1 MSISFFKGGFKVK
14 SGFVSIVGR
23 PNVGKSTL
31 LNKIMNKKI
40 AITSD
45 KVGTTRNNIYGIYN
59 DEDTQIIFI
68 DTPGIGKAVDKLG
81 EALNKKAYLS
91 FENDLVLFL
100 VDISSGFGKG
110 DEKIL
115 ERLKHENKDVILV
128 LNKVDKIKKENLI
141 KEIIKLKDLYDF
153 KDIVP
158 VSGLKGNNTEE
169 LIKVIKTHLK
179 DDIKYFEDDT
189 ITNIDENFMI
199 GEIIREKVLNLT
211 KEEVPHSVTCL
222 VENIRFKRKTAYINA
237 LIIVDRK
244 NLKKIIIGKNG
255 TMLKKIGMLARY
267 DLEEY
272 LDMKVY
278 LELYVKTIEN
288 WKNKE
293 EMFDLLRIT
302 EKDL

>member
-1 MSISFFKGGFKVK
+1 MPISFFKGGPKVR

>member
-1 MSISFFKGGFKVK
+1 MR

-169 LIKVIKTHLK
+169 LIKVIKNHLK

>member
-1 MSISFFKGGFKVK
+1 MK

-31 LNKIMNKKI
+31 INNIMSKKI

-45 KVGTTRNNIYGIYN
+45 KAGTTRNVIYGVYN
-59 DEDTQIIFI
+59 EEDTQIVFI
-68 DTPGIGKAVDKLG
+68 DTPGIGKTADKL
-81 EALNKKAYLS
+81 EAHLNKKAFAS

-110 DEKIL
+110 DQRIL
-115 ERLKHENKDVILV
+115 DKLKQDNKKVILV
-128 LNKVDKIKKENLI
+128 LNKIDRIDKEKLFN
-141 KEIIKLKDLYDF
+141 EIVELKDLYDF
-153 KDIVP
+153 LEIVP
-158 VSGLKGNNTEE
+158 ISGLKGNNIDE
-169 LIKVIKTHLK
+169 LIKVIKKYLP
-179 DDIKYFEDDT
+179 DSIKYFNDDV
-189 ITNIDENFMI
+189 ITNVDEAFMI

-211 KEEVPHSVTCL
+211 REEVPHAVTCV
-222 VENIRFKRKTAYINA
+222 VENLEFKKGICNISA

-244 NLKKIIIGKNG
+244 NLKGIIIGKNG
-255 TMLKKIGMLARY
+255 SMLKKIGSLART
-267 DLEEY
+267 DIEEF
-272 LDMKVY
+272 LGMKVY

-293 EMFDLLRIT
+293 DMFEYLKIN

>member
-1 MSISFFKGGFKVK
+1 MK

-31 LNKIMNKKI
+31 LNKLINKKL

-59 DEDTQIIFI
+59 EENTQIIFI

-81 EALNKKAYLS
+81 ATLNKKAYSSL
-91 FENDLVLFL
+91 ENDLVLFL
-100 VDISSGFGKG
+100 VDIASGFGKN

-115 ERLKHENKDVILV
+115 ERLKQENKKVILV
-128 LNKVDKIKKENLI
+128 LNKIDKINKEKLFE
-141 KEIIKLKDLYDF
+141 EILKLKDLYDF
-153 KDIVP
+153 LEIVP
-158 VSGLKGNNTEE
+158 ISGLKGNNTDE
-169 LIKVIKTHLK
+169 LVKAIKKHLP
-179 DDIKYFEDDT
+179 DDIKYFDNDI
-189 ITNIDENFMI
+189 ITNTDESFMI

-222 VENIRFKRKTAYINA
+222 VENIEFKKGIANING

-255 TMLKKIGMLARY
+255 SMLKRIGTLARK
-267 DLEEY
+267 DIESY
-272 LDMKVY
+272 LNMKVY

-293 EMFDLLRIT
+293 EIFDFLKIT

>member
-1 MSISFFKGGFKVK
+1 MK

-31 LNKIMNKKI
+31 LNKLINKKL

-59 DEDTQIIFI
+59 EEDTQIIFI

-81 EALNKKAYLS
+81 ATLNKKAYSSL
-91 FENDLVLFL
+91 ENDLVLFL
-100 VDISSGFGKG
+100 VDIASGFGKN

-115 ERLKHENKDVILV
+115 ERLKQENKKVILV
-128 LNKVDKIKKENLI
+128 LNKIDKINKEKLFE
-141 KEIIKLKDLYDF
+141 EILKLKDLYDF
-153 KDIVP
+153 LEIVP
-158 VSGLKGNNTEE
+158 ISGLKGNNTDE
-169 LIKVIKTHLK
+169 LVKAIKKHLP
-179 DDIKYFEDDT
+179 DDIKYFDNDI
-189 ITNIDENFMI
+189 ITNTDESFMI

-222 VENIRFKRKTAYINA
+222 VENIEFKKGIANING

-255 TMLKKIGMLARY
+255 SMLKRIGTLARK
-267 DLEEY
+267 DIESY
-272 LDMKVY
+272 LNMKVY

-293 EMFDLLRIT
+293 EIFDFLKIT

>member
-293 EMFDLLRIT
+293 EMFDFLRIT

>member
-31 LNKIMNKKI
+31 INKIMNKKI

-169 LIKVIKTHLK
+169 LLKVIKTHLK
-179 DDIKYFEDDT
+179 DNIKYFEDDT
-189 ITNIDENFMI
+189 ITNVDENFMI

-222 VENIRFKRKTAYINA
+222 VENICFKRKTAYINA

-255 TMLKKIGMLARY
+255 AMLKKIGMLARY

-272 LDMKVY
+272 LGMKVY